1 MIGLLRTSV
10 TIELGLLA
18 PVASGEA
25 RGELVLQ
32 SGGNSDS
39 VPTLGHTHT
48 LPGHLGRGAARP
60 FPESNRVAWKLA
72 LQLHPHIILIFL
84 LLTLTKQTNNSA
96 WISKLTPARVKYIYI
111 FFPSKQKKKI
121 STDST
126 GRSSIQSYKNLP
138 TKHQLWLWVLTLGL
152 PIIGDLVVSG
162 QTMGR
167 HLLLVCMS
175 QRPSEMLF
183 PNKRGLTQR
192 QVFCLKLWK
201 ISQAFLHSNKIS
213 RPCSG
218 HSCSTLCKKK
228 NSS

>member
-1 MIGLLRTSV
+1 MKASPSTSPPHHSHFPALDTYKANKQFSLDLQTLLQGLN
-10 TIELGLLA
+10 I
-18 PVASGEA
+18 
-25 RGELVLQ
+25 
-32 SGGNSDS
+32 
-39 VPTLGHTHT
+39 
-48 LPGHLGRGAARP
+48 
-60 FPESNRVAWKLA
+60 
-72 LQLHPHIILIFL
+72 
-84 LLTLTKQTNNSA
+84 
-96 WISKLTPARVKYIYI
+96 YIYI
-111 FFPSKQKKKI
+111 FSLPNKKKFQQ
-121 STDST
+121 TL
-126 GRSSIQSYKNLP
+126 QEEA
-138 TKHQLWLWVLTLGL
+138 QLNNTRTCQPNINSWLWVLSLGL

-183 PNKRGLTQR
+183 PNKRVLTQR

-218 HSCSTLCKKK
+218 HSCSTLWKKK